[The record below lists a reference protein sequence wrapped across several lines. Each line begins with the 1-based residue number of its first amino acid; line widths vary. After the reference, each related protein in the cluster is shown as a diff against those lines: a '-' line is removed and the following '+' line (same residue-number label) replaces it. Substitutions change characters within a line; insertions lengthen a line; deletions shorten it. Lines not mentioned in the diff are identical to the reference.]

1 MEITEALRLQLDV
14 QRSLLE
20 QLEVCYLFFLPEVSQ
35 WLKTFFC
42 RSSSSFSSAFTWVNR
57 FRKYLQMRI
66 EAQGKK
72 LQQMFE
78 QQLKAN
84 INLVEPLNFD
94 ILLSDE
100 QPITLDGDLSFE
112 QYKRTD

>member
-1 MEITEALRLQLDV
+1 
-14 QRSLLE
+14 
-20 QLEVCYLFFLPEVSQ
+20 
-35 WLKTFFC
+35 
-42 RSSSSFSSAFTWVNR
+42 
-57 FRKYLQMRI
+57 MRI

-78 QQLKAN
+78 QQLKTN